1 MKTDIP
7 SLPVAAPVN
16 FAGKRSS
23 DQQSVGK
30 AGELYKLT
38 RRQLLTRGLVLGS
51 GLVVG
56 SSFVAGNNA
65 AWAME
70 LKALTPETMAT
81 LVQMAR
87 DIYPHDRFGDER
99 YAVAVKGHDETAAGD
114 AEFLA
119 MIEGGAKQLDALA
132 AENGNPS
139 YVATGWEADRVALLK
154 SIESEPFFGTIR
166 GGLVVGL
173 YNQPEVWSLLGYEG
187 SSFEKG
193 GYLARGFD
201 DITWL

>member
-7 SLPVAAPVN
+7 VSAPIN
-16 FAGKRSS
+16 LAPKPGP
-23 DQQSVGK
+23 
-30 AGELYKLT
+30 LYKLT
-38 RRQLLTRGLVLGS
+38 RRQLLARGLAVGGS
-51 GLVVG
+51 LVVG
-56 SSFVAGNNA
+56 SSFVAGSGA

-70 LKALTPETMAT
+70 VKALAPETMAT

-87 DIYPHDRFGDER
+87 DIYPHDTFGDEL
-99 YAVAVKGHDETAAGD
+99 YAKAVKGHDETATGD
-114 AEFLA
+114 AEFLGL
-119 MIEGGAKQLDALA
+119 IERGAKQLDAA
-132 AENGNPS
+132 ANEAGHNS
-139 YVATGWEADRVALLK
+139 YIGTGWEADRTALLK
-154 SIESEPFFGTIR
+154 TIESEPFFQTIR

-201 DITWL
+201 DINWL

>member
-1 MKTDIP
+1 MKTEIP
-7 SLPVAAPVN
+7 AVPVASPV
-16 FAGKRSS
+16 AVSGRHK
-23 DQQSVGK
+23 
-30 AGELYKLT
+30 ELYKLS
-38 RRQLLTRGLVLGS
+38 RRQLLARGLALGC

-70 LKALTPETMAT
+70 VKALAPETMAT

-87 DIYPHDRFGDER
+87 DIYPHDNFGDAL
-99 YAVAVKGHDETAAGD
+99 YAAAVKGHDDTAAGD
-114 AEFLA
+114 ADFLS
-119 MIEGGAKQLDALA
+119 MIEGGAEQLDAIA
-132 AENGNPS
+132 VENGHPS
-139 YVATGWEADRVALLK
+139 YVGAGWEADRVAILK
-154 SIESEPFFGTIR
+154 SVESEPFFQTIR

-201 DITWL
+201 DIDWL

>member
-1 MKTDIP
+1 MKNEIP
-7 SLPVAAPVN
+7 AIPVAAPLVN
-16 FAGKRSS
+16 RAG
-23 DQQSVGK
+23 VGTR

-38 RRQLLTRGLVLGS
+38 RRQLLARGLALGS

-56 SSFVAGNNA
+56 SSFIAGGNA

-70 LKALTPETMAT
+70 VKAISPESMAT

-87 DIYPHDRFGDER
+87 DVYPHDRFSDAI
-99 YAVAVKGHDETAAGD
+99 YAAAVKGHDDTAAGD
-114 AEFLA
+114 ADFLA
-119 MIEGGAKQLDALA
+119 MIEDGVKQLDTLA
-132 AENGNPS
+132 ADNGNSS
-139 YVATGWEADRVALLK
+139 YVGTGWEADRVAILK
-154 SIESEPFFGTIR
+154 SIEGEPFFQTIR

-173 YNQPEVWSLLGYEG
+173 YNQPEVWGLLGYEG

-201 DITWL
+201 DIAWL